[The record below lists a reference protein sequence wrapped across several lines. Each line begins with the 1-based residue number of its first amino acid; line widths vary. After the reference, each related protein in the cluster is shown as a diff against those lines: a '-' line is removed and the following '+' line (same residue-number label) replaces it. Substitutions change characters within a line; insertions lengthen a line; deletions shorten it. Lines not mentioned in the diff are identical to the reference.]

1 MTKRRTDNTMS
12 KRRTDNTMSK
22 RRTDNTMSKRGTDN
36 TMSKRRTDNTISK
49 GKQEK
54 DKQYCKTQHRKLHQ
68 VLSKSNNLKVVGSKK
83 IEEHNQESIIRRA

>member
-1 MTKRRTDNTMS
+1 MS
-12 KRRTDNTMSK
+12 KRDRQYNVQEKDRQHN
-22 RRTDNTMSKRGTDN
+22 
-36 TMSKRRTDNTISK
+36 I

-68 VLSKSNNLKVVGSKK
+68 VLSKSNNLKVVGNKK